1 MNIVNKMNIVNLL
14 INKNLGSIIFNY
26 LSISKEKVKL
36 TNNSTYYIVNCL
48 YIYFKYFDMP
58 NYYKP
63 SSIKD
68 KQYVNRVIDYVNYV
82 NLNIK
87 KLIKI

>member
-26 LSISKEKVKL
+26 LSSSKEEVKKI
-36 TNNSTYYIVNCL
+36 NKSTFYIVNIL
-48 YIYFKYFDMP
+48 YTYFKYFDMP

>member
-14 INKNLGSIIFNY
+14 INKNLGLIIFNY

-36 TNNSTYYIVNCL
+36 TNNSTYYIVNYL